1 MKIPSHPEQ
10 QYPVEEFNSRPE
22 QAEERSSQFKTG
34 KLKILIIISRKKKK
48 GKEGLPLMVSG

>member
-48 GKEGLPLMVSG
+48 KVKRDFL